1 MMTNP
6 RFPLLRLILLWFAAF
21 FAAPAIAQAPLPTNI
36 SPQLIAEHSTPGPGG
51 TTTLALLMTPKPGWH
66 GYWKNGGDAGFG
78 LQIEW
83 DLPDGVTVGAFDY
96 PVPEPL
102 VLFGL
107 MNHVYK
113 QPYALLA
120 RVQVADDVAP
130 GTDLSFSGKALWL
143 ACTDEVCVP
152 EEAVIAVKLTAGQ
165 PGAAVKADQRFDA
178 WRAALPPLLDRNGRW
193 ERRGDTLRIGL
204 PIPEGVAI
212 SDPHLFVA
220 TAQLID
226 YGAPQSFSRNGD
238 WLIIEAPLKGDAAG
252 HAEALLR
259 LQGARGLEVK
269 LSPGAVPAAGQPLMM
284 ASGGIDWS
292 LFGWALGGAIL
303 GGLLLNLM
311 PCVFPILS
319 LKALSL
325 ARAGGDARE
334 AKVEALAYA
343 AGAVAVALLLGGLL
357 LALRA
362 GGAEIG
368 WAFQLQNPWSVG
380 ALLLLTLAIT
390 ANLLGLFELPS
401 FGGGDA
407 LTRAGGAKG
416 GFATGALAAFVATP
430 CSGPFMG
437 AALGAT
443 LALPAAAALPIFGG
457 LGLGLALPFVAIAYS
472 PALRRRLPK
481 PGAWMA
487 TFRKWLALPMAI
499 TALALAWL
507 LWQQV
512 GTARHDPAAIAA
524 KASSAWSPEAFAAA
538 RASGKP
544 VFVNFTADWCIT
556 CKVNEQTS
564 IGRAEVQAA
573 FDKAGVVQ
581 LTGDWTN
588 GDPTITRALA
598 AQGRNSLP
606 LYLWY
611 APGEDQP
618 EVLPQILTPD
628 ALIER
633 AEAK

>member
-1 MMTNP
+1 MTRTNFSFL
-6 RFPLLRLILLWFAAF
+6 RFLLLWLAA
-21 FAAPAIAQAPLPTNI
+21 ALAVPASAQTPTNI
-36 SPQLIAEHSTPGPGG
+36 TPQLIAENSAPAPGG
-51 TTTLALLMTPKPGWH
+51 TTTLALLMTPKPTWH

-78 LQIEW
+78 LTVEW
-83 DLPDGVTVGAFDY
+83 DLPDGVTVAPFAY

-107 MNHVYK
+107 MNHVYER
-113 QPYALLA
+113 PYALLA
-120 RVQVADDVAP
+120 RVNLADSIAP

-152 EEAVIAVKLTAGQ
+152 EEAMIAVKLTAGTRGSVAKTD
-165 PGAAVKADQRFDA
+165 PRFDG
-178 WRAALPPLLDRNGRW
+178 WRAALPPLLDRIGRW
-193 ERRGDTLRIGL
+193 QRKGDMLR
-204 PIPEGVAI
+204 VAI
-212 SDPHLFVA
+212 PLPENVAIGSPHLFVA
-220 TAQLID
+220 TANLFD
-226 YGAPQSFSRNGD
+226 YGAPQKFSRNGD
-238 WLIIEAPLKGDAAG
+238 WLVIETRSKGIATG
-252 HAEALLR
+252 PAEALLR
-259 LQGARGLEVK
+259 LEGARGLEVRLK
-269 LSPGAVPAAGQPLMM
+269 PGAVPVAGKPLMM
-284 ASGGIDWS
+284 TADGIDWA
-292 LFGWALGGAIL
+292 LFGWALGGAVL

-325 ARAGGDARE
+325 ARAGGDARD
-334 AKVEALAYA
+334 AKVEALAYL
-343 AGAVAVALLLGGLL
+343 AGALTVALALGGVL

-368 WAFQLQNPWSVG
+368 WAFQLQHPLSVFL
-380 ALLLLTLAIT
+380 LLLLTIAIT
-390 ANLLGLFELPS
+390 ANLLGWFELPS

-443 LALPAAAALPIFGG
+443 LALPVAAALPIFGG

-472 PALRRRLPK
+472 PALRTRLPK
-481 PGAWMA
+481 PGAWMV
-487 TFRKWLALPMAI
+487 TFRKWLALPMAL
-499 TALALAWL
+499 TALGLTWL

-512 GTARHDPAAIAA
+512 AVDRSSPSAIAA
-524 KASSAWSPEAFAAA
+524 QATTAFSPEKLAAA

-564 IGRAEVQAA
+564 LNNAAVQAA

-588 GDPTITRALA
+588 GDPVITRALA
-598 AQGRNSLP
+598 EQGRNSLP

-611 APGEDQP
+611 APGGDKPQI
-618 EVLPQILTPD
+618 LPQILTPT
-628 ALIER
+628 LLTELV
-633 AEAK
+633 EAR

>member
-1 MMTNP
+1 MTISH
-6 RFPLLRLILLWFAAF
+6 FPLLRLLLLWLAALL
-21 FAAPAIAQAPLPTNI
+21 AAPALAQAPLPTNI
-36 SPQLIAEHSTPGPGG
+36 TPQLITENSAPAPGS

-83 DLPDGVTVGAFDY
+83 DLPDGVTVEPFAY

-102 VLFGL
+102 VLFGH
-107 MNHVYK
+107 MNHVYER
-113 QPYALLA
+113 PYALLA
-120 RVQVADDVAP
+120 RVAVADGIAP

-152 EEAVIAVKLTAGQ
+152 EEAMIAVKLTAGTR
-165 PGAAVKADQRFDA
+165 GTVAKADSRFDG
-178 WRAALPPLLDRNGRW
+178 WRATLPPLLDRSGRW
-193 ERRGDTLRIGL
+193 ERKGDVLRIAIPL
-204 PIPEGVAI
+204 PENVGV
-212 SDPHLFVA
+212 SSPHLFVA
-220 TAQLID
+220 TTNLID

-238 WLIIEAPLKGDAAG
+238 WVVIESRAKGAANG
-252 HAEALLR
+252 PAEALLR

-269 LSPGAVPAAGQPLMM
+269 LAPGIVPAAGQPLMM
-284 ASGGIDWS
+284 SARGIDWS
-292 LFGWALGGAIL
+292 LFGWALGGAVL

-343 AGAVAVALLLGGLL
+343 AGAVMVALALGGLL
-357 LALRA
+357 LTLRA

-368 WAFQLQNPWSVG
+368 WAFQLQNPWSVF

-390 ANLLGLFELPS
+390 ANLLGWFELPS

-407 LTRAGGAKG
+407 LTRAGGPKG

-443 LALPAAAALPIFGG
+443 LALPAAAAMPIFGG

-472 PALRRRLPK
+472 PALRSRLPK
-481 PGAWMA
+481 PGAWMV

-499 TALALAWL
+499 TALGLAWL

-512 GTARHDPAAIAA
+512 GSDRTSPAAIAA
-524 KASSAWSPEAFAAA
+524 KTSASWSPEKLAAA

-564 IGRAEVQAA
+564 LNTADVQAA

-588 GDPTITRALA
+588 GDPAITRALA
-598 AQGRNSLP
+598 EQGRNSLP

-611 APGEDQP
+611 APGADKA
-618 EVLPQILTPD
+618 EVLPQILTPA
-628 ALIER
+628 ALIAL
-633 AEAK
+633 AEAQ

>member
-1 MMTNP
+1 MTAP
-6 RFPLLRLILLWFAAF
+6 RSSIIRLLLLCLAA
-21 FAAPAIAQAPLPTNI
+21 AMSVPVLAQTATNI
-36 SPQLIAEHSTPGPGG
+36 TPQLIAEHSAPAPGS
-51 TTTLALLMTPKPGWH
+51 TTTLALVMSPKLGWH

-78 LQIEW
+78 LTVEW
-83 DLPDGVTVGAFDY
+83 DLPDGVTVDPFAY
-96 PVPEPL
+96 PVPKPL

-107 MNHVYK
+107 MNHVYER
-113 QPYALLA
+113 PYALLA
-120 RVQVADDVAP
+120 RVKVPDSVAP
-130 GTDLSFSGKALWL
+130 GTDLSFSGKAFWL

-152 EEAVIAVKLTAGQ
+152 EEAMIAVKLTAGH
-165 PGAAVKADQRFDA
+165 PGAAANPDARFDA
-178 WRAALPPLLDRNGRW
+178 WRAALPPLLDRPGRW
-193 ERRGDTLRIGL
+193 ERKGDLLRIGL
-204 PIPEGVAI
+204 PIPETMAI
-212 SDPHLFVA
+212 TDPHLFVA

-226 YGAPQSFSRNGD
+226 YGAPQRFSRNGD
-238 WLIIEAPLKGDAAG
+238 WLVIETRAKGTASG
-252 HAEALLR
+252 PAEALLR
-259 LQGARGLEVK
+259 LEGARGLEVK
-269 LSPGAVPAAGQPLMM
+269 LTPGTVPAAGQPLMM
-284 ASGGIDWS
+284 SARGIDWN

-319 LKALSL
+319 LKALSI

-334 AKVEALAYA
+334 AKVEALAYL
-343 AGAVAVALLLGGLL
+343 AGAVTVALALGGVL

-368 WAFQLQNPWSVG
+368 WAFQLQNPWSVF
-380 ALLLLTLAIT
+380 ALLLLTIAIT
-390 ANLLGLFELPS
+390 ANLLGWFELPS
-401 FGGGDA
+401 FGGGDV

-416 GFATGALAAFVATP
+416 GFATGALAAP

-443 LALPAAAALPIFGG
+443 LALPVAAALPIFGG

-472 PALRRRLPK
+472 PLLRSRLPK
-481 PGAWMA
+481 PGAWMV
-487 TFRKWLALPMAI
+487 TFRKWLAVPMAL

-512 GTARHDPAAIAA
+512 GTDRSSPAAIAA
-524 KASSAWSPEAFAAA
+524 QGSSAYSPEKLATA
-538 RASGKP
+538 RATGKP

-564 IGRAEVQAA
+564 LNNADVQSA

-588 GDPTITRALA
+588 GDPVITRALA
-598 AQGRNSLP
+598 EQGRNSLP

-611 APGEDQP
+611 APGADKA
-618 EVLPQILTPD
+618 EVLPQILTPA
-628 ALIER
+628 ALIEL
-633 AEAK
+633 AER